1 MKRIISIIL
10 VIATIAMLFTGC
22 TSKEDL
28 KTIECEATIVDVS
41 KIAENK
47 ALFENRV
54 ASIEEQNRF
63 KSEILNLI
71 EVINKGEINDFTI
84 SFSKETFKSWE
95 ECNDYAQKIKPG
107 ETYLGSNQHYLLWL
121 AQRIIN
127 NEVDWKEI
135 CDTKN
140 KFVTVAFAEKNS
152 WVGTCSDVACIMDL
166 KKNLGQAHVF
176 KKSFHAFN
184 SHKIWQACVVEILS
198 E

>member
-10 VIATIAMLFTGC
+10 VIFTIAMLFTGC
-22 TSKEDL
+22 DTKEDM
-28 KTIECEATIVDVS
+28 KSFKHETITVDVS

-47 ALFENRV
+47 VLFENRV
-54 ASIEEQNRF
+54 ASTDEQNRF
-63 KSEILNLI
+63 KNEILTLI
-71 EVINKGEINDFTI
+71 EKINKDEINDFTI

-152 WVGTCSDVACIMDL
+152 WVGTCSSLSCVPDW
-166 KKNLGQAHVF
+166 KKNFGEAHVF
-176 KKSFHAFN
+176 KNSFHAHNF
-184 SHKIWQACVVEILS
+184 HKDWQACVVKILS